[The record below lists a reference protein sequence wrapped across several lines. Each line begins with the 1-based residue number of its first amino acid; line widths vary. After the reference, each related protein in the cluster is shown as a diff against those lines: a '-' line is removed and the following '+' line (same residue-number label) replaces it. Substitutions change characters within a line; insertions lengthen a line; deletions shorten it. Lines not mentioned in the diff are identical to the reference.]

1 MMVCSSHGRC
11 CNRRDCGTRGWIR
24 CCKRRDCGTWM
35 GWTGFA
41 SSLSD
46 RWPARYHLFLRT
58 NQMRCGWLRQG
69 IKKGAAFAASKPRPS
84 LRGAAAP
91 ACSPTR
97 RPSPRPSAPPPPPV
111 RPPPQRWPPSAPA
124 SQRVSSYSCNRG
136 YPEEV
141 AAVRHSPWPES
152 CGPFSRDAGRA
163 AEMDSGTSK
172 ERQAFSLLHQPLSF
186 SKDLL
191 QGLRINHPVVCP
203 AACRCATGCANL
215 PSVAGLRQRVV
226 QPWRALLAA
235 SLRPDYGRGRGR
247 AESEGPRNQRDDTQG
262 WLGRVW
268 VISLVPLAGAAS
280 SPPPPPGPKRGQGLR
295 HLFGGPPRLS
305 R

>member
-1 MMVCSSHGRC
+1 M
-11 CNRRDCGTRGWIR
+11 
-24 CCKRRDCGTWM
+24 
-35 GWTGFA
+35 
-41 SSLSD
+41 
-46 RWPARYHLFLRT
+46 
-58 NQMRCGWLRQG
+58 
-69 IKKGAAFAASKPRPS
+69 
-84 LRGAAAP
+84 
-91 ACSPTR
+91 
-97 RPSPRPSAPPPPPV
+97 

-203 AACRCATGCANL
+203 AVQRAVRTFRRSPAFVSASYSPGVRCSL
-215 PSVAGLRQRVV
+215 PASAQTMAGEEGGQRV
-226 QPWRALLAA
+226 
-235 SLRPDYGRGRGR
+235 RGR
-247 AESEGPRNQRDDTQG
+247 ATKETTHRGG
-262 WLGRVW
+262 WAGFGSSLWCRWPCRWPVRHHLLLLPLARREGRVC
-268 VISLVPLAGAAS
+268 VISLVGRRACLDERRLGRLAEVHLKLEPGQRRDCHSADALSPSILKHPLKGEGGAAEWQPRRPAAARTGAPRCS
-280 SPPPPPGPKRGQGLR
+280 RSAPARSTPLSTRARGGR
-295 HLFGGPPRLS
+295 WINRG
-305 R
+305 